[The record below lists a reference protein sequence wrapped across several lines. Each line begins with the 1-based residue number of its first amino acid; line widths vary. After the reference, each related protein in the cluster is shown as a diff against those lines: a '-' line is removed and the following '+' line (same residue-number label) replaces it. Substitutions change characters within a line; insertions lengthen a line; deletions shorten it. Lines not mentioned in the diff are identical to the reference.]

1 MKKEL
6 SQRSLKQVTVNSFC
20 NKKLATFLDS
30 EKTFDNS
37 SFSEID
43 DYDLATNKISRS
55 ELLDKMISELAA
67 ILEWDE
73 FEVKLYVHLLRVG
86 PMTASALA
94 KEIAIDRTKTY
105 RAMHK
110 LVNQGLVTTTF
121 SSPKLCIPVSPKEA
135 IQNILQRKEN
145 EILRI
150 KKGGIK
156 IIEKIHELCPTTDVS
171 NYHTYHVV
179 QGLQNIF
186 SYVEKLLENA
196 SDVVYIVT
204 TLKTISKMYHTSIP
218 DKIKI
223 CERNGCEVRLLT
235 ELDDPRL
242 QLFVN
247 RLKATNTK
255 FVKLPSKGMV
265 IVSKDKQLIISGQQT
280 RGHFSI
286 NDESETALCANSQEL
301 VSNLF
306 YMCTFLW
313 ENSHSL
319 KTSRC
324 GEKDE

>member
-1 MKKEL
+1 M
-6 SQRSLKQVTVNSFC
+6 SQRNLRQVTEDSFC
-20 NKKLATFLDS
+20 NKRLVTFHDPENTLD
-30 EKTFDNS
+30 NPN
-37 SFSEID
+37 FSEID

-55 ELLDKMISELAA
+55 ELLDKLILDLAA

-73 FEVKLYVHLLRVG
+73 FEVKIYVHLLRVG

-94 KEIAIDRTKTY
+94 KEIDVERTKTY
-105 RAMHK
+105 RTIEK
-110 LVNQGLVTTTF
+110 LLNQNIVSTTF
-121 SSPKLCIPVSPKEA
+121 SNPKLCIPVNPKEA

-150 KKGGIK
+150 KTDGVK
-156 IIEKIHELCPTTDVS
+156 IIEKINEVFVTTNVS
-171 NYHTYHVV
+171 NSPTYHIV
-179 QGLQNIF
+179 QGWQNIF
-186 SYVEKLLENA
+186 SYAEKLIENA
-196 SDVVYIVT
+196 SDIVYIVT
-204 TLKTISKMYHTSIP
+204 TLKTISRMYHSNIP

-223 CERNGCEVRLLT
+223 CERSGCEVRLLT

-242 QLFVN
+242 KLFVS

-280 RGHFSI
+280 QEHFSI
-286 NDESETALCANSQEL
+286 NDKSDTALCTNSQEL

-313 ENSHSL
+313 QNSHTL
-319 KTSRC
+319 KTSKV
-324 GEKDE
+324 GEKNE